1 MTTASLVD
9 KTAIVTGAASGI
21 GAATARRFVRD
32 GARVLLTDMDEA
44 GAELAAELSREGP
57 GRAHFLRHDVV
68 DEAGWKQVFA
78 LALESLGP
86 VDVLVNNAG
95 IATAGRIED
104 LTLEVFRKT
113 IAVNLEGVFL
123 GTKEAVLAMRAA
135 KRGGSIV
142 NLSSA
147 MGLVGAPGASA
158 YCASK
163 GGVRLF
169 TKAIALEC
177 AKDGI
182 RVNSVHPGGVK
193 TAIWKKQSWWA
204 AVVEKAGSEE
214 AAYKA
219 ICGPTPQGRLSE
231 PEEIAD
237 AIAFLASDA
246 SKFMT
251 GSELV
256 IDGGLTAM

>member
-1 MTTASLVD
+1 MPTASLAQ

-21 GAATARRFVRD
+21 GAATARRFVAE
-32 GARVLLTDMDEA
+32 GARVVLTDMDES
-44 GAELAAELSREGP
+44 GAELAAELAKKGT
-57 GRAHFLRHDVV
+57 AKFVAHDVV
-68 DEAGWKQVFA
+68 DEAGWARVIATAEETF
-78 LALESLGP
+78 GP
-86 VDVLVNNAG
+86 LDVLVNNAG

-113 IAVNLEGVFL
+113 ITVNLEGVFL
-123 GTKEAVLAMRAA
+123 GTKHAVAAMRKH
-135 KRGGSIV
+135 KRAGSIV
-142 NLSSA
+142 NVSSA

-169 TKAIALEC
+169 TKAIALEV
-177 AKDGI
+177 AKEGI

-193 TAIWKKQSWWA
+193 TAIWRKQSWWSS
-204 AVVEKAGSEE
+204 VVERAGSEE
-214 AAYKA
+214 AAFQA
-219 ICGPTPQGRLSE
+219 IVGPTPQGRLAD
-231 PEEIAD
+231 PDEIAE
-237 AIAFLASDA
+237 AIAYLASDGA
-246 SKFMT
+246 RFVT

>member
-1 MTTASLVD
+1 MPTASLAD

-21 GAATARRFVRD
+21 GAATARRFVQS

-44 GAELAAELSREGP
+44 GAELAAELAKSGAAR
-57 GRAHFLRHDVV
+57 FVRHDVV
-68 DEAGWKQVFA
+68 DEAGWSRVVAIAHEAF
-78 LALESLGP
+78 GP
-86 VDVLVNNAG
+86 LDIMVNNAG

-104 LTLEVFRKT
+104 LTLDVFRKT

-123 GTKEAVLAMRAA
+123 GTKHAVAAMRAD
-135 KRGGSIV
+135 KRKGSIV

-169 TKAIALEC
+169 TKAIALEV

-193 TAIWKKQSWWA
+193 TAIWRKQSWWS

-214 AAYKA
+214 AAFQA
-219 ICGPTPQGRLSE
+219 IVGPTPQGRLAD

-237 AIAFLASDA
+237 AITYLASDA
-246 SKFMT
+246 SRFVT

>member
-1 MTTASLVD
+1 MALLAD

-32 GARVLLTDMDEA
+32 GARVLLTDLDEDA
-44 GAELAAELSREGP
+44 GTALAAELAKV
-57 GRAHFLRHDVV
+57 GRASFVKHDVV
-68 DEAGWKQVFA
+68 DEGGWARVFA
-78 LALESLGP
+78 AALESFGP

-95 IATAGRIED
+95 IATGGRIED
-104 LTLEVFRKT
+104 LTLEVFRRT
-113 IAVNLEGVFL
+113 IGINLEGVFL
-123 GTKEAVLAMRAA
+123 GTKQAVAAMRASG
-135 KRGGSIV
+135 RGGSIV

-169 TKAIALEC
+169 TKAIALEV
-177 AKDGI
+177 AKDRI

-193 TAIWKKQSWWA
+193 TAIWKKQSWWPS
-204 AVVEKAGSEE
+204 VLEKAGSES
-214 AAYKA
+214 AAYQA
-219 ICGPTPQGRLSE
+219 IAGPTPQARLAD

-237 AIAFLASDA
+237 AIAFLASDE
-246 SKFMT
+246 SRFMT